1 MMDLRSI
8 ASALGGEVVGRQV
21 LAPGPGHSRK
31 DRSLAIVPS
40 PRAPGGFLV
49 HSHCGDDWKECRDH
63 VCDALGITP
72 PERHRKPTREEVAQR
87 REERARA
94 EADAAAD
101 AAKRT
106 EWALR
111 VWRQSVD
118 PRGRIVEAYL
128 NSRALPLGEDLARTV
143 LRFHGSLRYGDA
155 SHGGMVALMR
165 DILTDDPCGIHRTFL
180 TPDGHKIDRR
190 MLGRAKGSAIKLDVI
205 AGPRLTIGEGIETAM
220 SGRLFGFAPAW
231 ALGSADAI
239 AFFPVLPG
247 IERLTI
253 LGETDDSGANAK
265 AVKACARRW
274 MTAGREVDLV
284 LPRIAGDMNDVLRGG
299 AH

>member
-8 ASALGGEVVGRQV
+8 ASALGGEIVGRQV
-21 LAPGPGHSRK
+21 LAPGPGHSRQ

-63 VCDALGITP
+63 VCDALGIAP
-72 PERHRKPTREEVAQR
+72 PERHRKPTREEMAQR
-87 REERARA
+87 REERSRA

-101 AAKRT
+101 TAKRIKWGLGI
-106 EWALR
+106 WAK
-111 VWRQSVD
+111 SID
-118 PRGRIVEAYL
+118 PRGRIVETYL
-128 NSRALPLGEDLARTV
+128 ESRALPLGADLARTV
-143 LRFHGSLRYGDA
+143 LRLHGSLRYGEA
-155 SHGGMVALMR
+155 RHAGMVALMR
-165 DILTDDPCGIHRTFL
+165 DILTDEPCGIHRTFL
-180 TPDGHKIDRR
+180 APDGRKIDRR
-190 MLGRAKGSAIKLDVI
+190 MLGRAKGAAIKLDPLD
-205 AGPRLTIGEGIETAM
+205 GPALTIGEGIETTM

-247 IERLTI
+247 IARLTI

-265 AVKACARRW
+265 AVKTCARRW
-274 MTAGREVDLV
+274 MAAGREVFV
-284 LPRIAGDMNDVLRGG
+284 VEPRIAGDLNDVLME
-299 AH
+299 AAT